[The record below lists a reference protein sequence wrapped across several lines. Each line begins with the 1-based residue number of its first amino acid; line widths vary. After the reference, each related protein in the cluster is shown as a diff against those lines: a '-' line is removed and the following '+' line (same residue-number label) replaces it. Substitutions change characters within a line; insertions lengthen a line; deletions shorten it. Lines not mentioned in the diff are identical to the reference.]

1 LKKPSSSKLLP
12 DRVFFTDA
20 DLGPTED
27 CDVVRILRAAGLR
40 VEPHHSHFPPGTDDH
55 VWLAGVAARGWIP
68 ITKDDRIRYSPL
80 AKAVIMEMG
89 VQLFVCIGDWP
100 HVQLAENLVNSLA
113 RVERHLQ
120 KERQPFI
127 ARVYMAKSEDRFSK
141 GKGGEVKLW
150 LTHAQWVEESGGIRG

>member
-1 LKKPSSSKLLP
+1 
-12 DRVFFTDA
+12 
-20 DLGPTED
+20 
-27 CDVVRILRAAGLR
+27 
-40 VEPHHSHFPPGTDDH
+40 
-55 VWLAGVAARGWIP
+55 
-68 ITKDDRIRYSPL
+68 
-80 AKAVIMEMG
+80 MEMG

-127 ARVYMAKSEDRFSK
+127 ARVYMAKSEDRFK

-150 LTHAQWVEESGGIRG
+150 LTHAQWGEEQSGGHGASG